1 MGEGYKAKGPRLRT
15 GRYRTTGGG
24 RTSGGSR
31 RTGRPARVGRPLIL
45 LGIGGTE
52 FPVSVGRPVPG
63 ICRTSCV
70 VGRPA
75 AVEGRTSGGFRSSG
89 RSRLCSSFFFRLL
102 FQASL
107 ADGVGVPWCLHS
119 SSSSVKFRQY
129 LCMHTRGCQV
139 VYHPRRGQ
147 VSTCKG
153 DDSPLCM

>member
-1 MGEGYKAKGPRLRT
+1 MGERYKAKGPAAHRQ
-15 GRYRTTGGG
+15 G
-24 RTSGGSR
+24 RTSGRRQTFGRSRGS
-31 RTGRPARVGRPLIL
+31 GRPEGVRRPSFCF
-45 LGIGGTE
+45 GMGGTG
-52 FPVSVGRPVPG
+52 FLVSVGHAVHG
-63 ICRTSCV
+63 TCRTS
-70 VGRPA
+70 GLSRS
-75 AVEGRTSGGFRSSG
+75 SGGFRSSG

-102 FQASL
+102 LHASL
-107 ADGVGVPWCLHS
+107 ADGVGIPWRLHS